1 MDKDSVIEMLNS
13 GPTRI
18 LFEKDDGSIREMNAT
33 LRIDLLPPQKEN
45 TKSRKESADDVVKVF
60 DLDKRSWRSFKIDR
74 LRSASC
80 VIGND

>member
-33 LRIDLLPPQKEN
+33 LRIDLLPPQNEN
-45 TKSRKESADDVVKVF
+45 TKPRKESADVVKAY

-74 LRSASC
+74 LRSASS
-80 VIGND
+80 VTV

>member
-45 TKSRKESADDVVKVF
+45 TKPRKESADVVKVY

-74 LRSASC
+74 LRSANS
-80 VIGND
+80 VMV